1 MKGLLNNPKFVIAL
15 AIGAFAVVG
24 NNILSPL
31 MSGGAFS
38 SEEVV
43 PPAGIEFAESASNP
57 NAVLSNEVAM
67 SASSAK
73 EAQIVSKHELQADAL
88 EVAQIG
94 WAGVPLRDP
103 FRFAD
108 KTKPEI
114 LELESVSAA
123 PEKKTSPVSQETP
136 DRVPEKV
143 NAVVI
148 GPAFK
153 LAVVDG
159 ELLRPGDE
167 LLGGSVKVLN
177 SGEIEYE
184 NALGIKQT
192 IPIQQLNLDPN
203 TQ

>member
-15 AIGAFAVVG
+15 AVAAFAVAG

-31 MSGGAFS
+31 MSIGSFS

-43 PPAGIEFAESASNP
+43 PPAGIEFAESVSNP
-57 NAVLSNEVAM
+57 TVALSNEAAGL
-67 SASSAK
+67 ASSSK
-73 EAQIVSKHELQADAL
+73 EAQVSSKHELKADAL
-88 EVAQIG
+88 DVAQIG

-108 KTKPEI
+108 KTKPET
-114 LELESVSAA
+114 LVLKSESAA
-123 PEKKTSPVSQETP
+123 PEKKPFSVNQEMS

-177 SGEIEYE
+177 SGAIEYE

-192 IPIQQLNLDPN
+192 IPIEQLNLDPN